1 MMAFPSRDDQR
12 KILLFSEFHNLRR
25 AKLLGHILRSTDSD
39 PLRQVSFMPSS
50 ATRIEYGK
58 KRVGKPRQTWIHHA
72 KKFVWEETLGR
83 ISYEE
88 TPVQDNLIYNAGLQR
103 QF

>member
-1 MMAFPSRDDQR
+1 
-12 KILLFSEFHNLRR
+12 
-25 AKLLGHILRSTDSD
+25 
-39 PLRQVSFMPSS
+39 MPSS

-88 TPVQDNLIYNAGLQR
+88 TPVQENLIYNAGLQHSSKASAEGKPP
-103 QF
+103 FCCANAVS

>member
-1 MMAFPSRDDQR
+1 
-12 KILLFSEFHNLRR
+12 
-25 AKLLGHILRSTDSD
+25 
-39 PLRQVSFMPSS
+39 MPSS

-58 KRVGKPRQTWIHHA
+58 KRVVKPRQTWIHHA

-88 TPVQDNLIYNAGLQR
+88 TPVQDNLIYMQVCKDSSKASAEGKPPFCCANAVS
-103 QF
+103 